1 MNFLQG
7 NIILNIFY
15 FFPSSQ
21 RNLVESNFID
31 NYLVNIM
38 ATGIDVIYGI
48 YNLFKSWLSL
58 ASKSIITCLS
68 NIDLNVVCFILNI
81 RDLSSLLKKIA
92 CLAKHR
98 VHVKDLEYF

>member
-48 YNLFKSWLSL
+48 YNLFKS
-58 ASKSIITCLS
+58 
-68 NIDLNVVCFILNI
+68 
-81 RDLSSLLKKIA
+81 
-92 CLAKHR
+92 
-98 VHVKDLEYF
+98 